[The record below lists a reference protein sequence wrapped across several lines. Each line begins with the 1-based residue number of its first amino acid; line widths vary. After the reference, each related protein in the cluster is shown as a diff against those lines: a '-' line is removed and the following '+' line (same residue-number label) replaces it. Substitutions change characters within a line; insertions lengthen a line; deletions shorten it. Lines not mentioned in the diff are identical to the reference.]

1 MFFYEA
7 IEMNVRGTSEQ
18 MTKPSAPLVEKLEAE
33 NVNSSEETL
42 RIKHQ
47 SLNNAEAEQTLEV
60 KMLQEKVV
68 EDWIDEERP

>member
-33 NVNSSEETL
+33 NVNSNEKTL

-47 SLNNAEAEQTLEV
+47 TLNNVEAEQTLKV

>member
-18 MTKPSAPLVEKLEAE
+18 MTKPSAPLVEKLEVE

-47 SLNNAEAEQTLEV
+47 SLNNVEAEQTL
-60 KMLQEKVV
+60 
-68 EDWIDEERP
+68 

>member
-1 MFFYEA
+1 
-7 IEMNVRGTSEQ
+7 MNVRGTTEQ
-18 MTKPSAPLVEKLEAE
+18 MTKPSAPLVEKLEAK

-47 SLNNAEAEQTLEV
+47 SLNNVEVEQTLEV

-68 EDWIDEERP
+68 ENWIDEERP

>member
-7 IEMNVRGTSEQ
+7 IEMNVRGTNEQ
-18 MTKPSAPLVEKLEAE
+18 MTKPSAPLVEKLEAK

-47 SLNNAEAEQTLEV
+47 SLNNAEAEQTLKV